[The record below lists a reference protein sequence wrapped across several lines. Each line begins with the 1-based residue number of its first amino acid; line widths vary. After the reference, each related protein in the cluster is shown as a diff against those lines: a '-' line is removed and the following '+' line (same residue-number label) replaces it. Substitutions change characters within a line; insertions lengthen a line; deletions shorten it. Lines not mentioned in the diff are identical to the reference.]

1 MLNIV
6 LFGPP
11 GAGKGTQSQK
21 LIDKYGLV
29 HLSTGDLLRSEI
41 AHGTELGMQAKAIMD
56 RGDLVNDEI
65 VIGMI
70 ESKLDANP
78 HAKGFIFD
86 GFPRTQA
93 QAIALDDLLQK
104 KGTAISA
111 MLALEV
117 DNEELIKR
125 LLLRGKETGRPDDQD
140 ETIISNRVNEYNTKT
155 LPLKEYYSEQSKFH
169 SIKGIGTVESIFN
182 DLVER
187 ITFVNAEIELTMLE
201 NDIEH
206 LDLTVNDFEEAT
218 EISPELQ
225 KDMDE
230 VRTENA
236 VTGKEEDKAGEES
249 SEEKKGLFETIK
261 EKVIG
266 IFHSDK
272 KDDAAGDE
280 FAAENVKVPVK
291 KAVAKTSAKPAK
303 KAAAPAKKTAAK
315 SPAKKAPAP
324 AKKASAKTAA
334 KASAGS
340 ASKAKKA
347 VKKAVAKA
355 PVKKAVKKVTKKVAP
370 VKAAAKKA
378 VKKTVKKAATKAPV
392 KKVVKAAKKAAKKIT
407 PVKTAAKKAVKKVVK
422 KVAAKAPVKKVV
434 KAAKK
439 AVKKVAKKVAPVK
452 AAVKKVVKKV
462 VKKTASKA
470 STGSAS
476 KVKKAVKKA
485 VVKAPVKKAAK
496 KAVPAK
502 KAAPKKAA
510 KKKK

>member
-41 AHGTELGMQAKAIMD
+41 ANGTALGMEAKAIMD
-56 RGDLVNDEI
+56 RGDLVSDEI

-78 HAKGFIFD
+78 NAKGFIFD

-140 ETIISNRVNEYNTKT
+140 ENIISNRVNEYNNKT

-169 SIKGIGTVESIFN
+169 SIKGIGTIDSIFK
-182 DLVER
+182 DLVDR

-230 VRTENA
+230 VR
-236 VTGKEEDKAGEES
+236 KEEGHRTDEE
-249 SEEKKGLFETIK
+249 EEKKGILATIK
-261 EKVIG
+261 EKVSNF
-266 IFHSDK
+266 FHNDK
-272 KDDAAGDE
+272 KDDATGDE
-280 FAAENVKVPVK
+280 FTADKVKVPAKASVSSATKAPKKPAAKKPVAKAPAKAATKAPK
-291 KAVAKTSAKPAK
+291 KAAAKPAK
-303 KAAAPAKKTAAK
+303 KAAAPAKKATSKAAPKKAAAK
-315 SPAKKAPAP
+315 PAKKAAP
-324 AKKASAKTAA
+324 KKAVKKAA
-334 KASAGS
+334 VKAP
-340 ASKAKKA
+340 AKKA
-347 VKKAVAKA
+347 VKKAVKKVATKA
-355 PVKKAVKKVTKKVAP
+355 PAKAVKKA
-370 VKAAAKKA
+370 
-378 VKKTVKKAATKAPV
+378 
-392 KKVVKAAKKAAKKIT
+392 
-407 PVKTAAKKAVKKVVK
+407 VK
-422 KVAAKAPVKKVV
+422 KVAAKAPVKKVAKAV
-434 KAAKK
+434 KKAAKKIVVKKAVKKVAAKASTSSATKAAPKKAVKKAVKKAIAKKAAPKK
-439 AVKKVAKKVAPVK
+439 AVKKVAKKTAAKAPVK
-452 AAVKKVVKKV
+452 KLAKAVKKAVKKVAAKVPAKK
-462 VKKTASKA
+462 A
-470 STGSAS
+470 
-476 KVKKAVKKA
+476 VKKAVKKA
-485 VVKAPVKKAAK
+485 
-496 KAVPAK
+496 
-502 KAAPKKAA
+502 A

>member
-41 AHGTELGMQAKAIMD
+41 ANGTALGMEAKSIMD
-56 RGDLVNDEI
+56 RGELVSDDI

-78 HAKGFIFD
+78 NAKGFIFD

-93 QAIALDDLLQK
+93 QAIALDDLVQK

-117 DNEELIKR
+117 ENDELIKR
-125 LLLRGKETGRPDDQD
+125 LLLRGKDTGRPDDQD
-140 ETIISNRVNEYNTKT
+140 ESIISNRVNEYNTKT
-155 LPLKEYYSEQSKFH
+155 LPLKKYYSEQSKFH
-169 SIKGIGTVESIFN
+169 AVNGIGTVDSIFN

-230 VRTENA
+230 VRKEDHSKDTHTEEA
-236 VTGKEEDKAGEES
+236 
-249 SEEKKGLFETIK
+249 EKPKGILSTIK
-261 EKVIG
+261 EKVSNL
-266 IFHSDK
+266 FHSDK
-272 KDDAAGDE
+272 KENE
-280 FAAENVKVPVK
+280 FAAENVKVPAKKTDKPAAKKPAAKKPVK
-291 KAVAKTSAKPAK
+291 KQTAKAPAK
-303 KAAAPAKKTAAK
+303 KAAAPAKKKTTVKAA
-315 SPAKKAPAP
+315 P
-324 AKKASAKTAA
+324 
-334 KASAGS
+334 
-340 ASKAKKA
+340 KKA
-347 VKKAVAKA
+347 VKKAAPKKPVKKAVAKKAAPKKAVKKTAAKKVTVKKIAKA
-355 PVKKAVKKVTKKVAP
+355 PVKKAIKKVLAK
-370 VKAAAKKA
+370 KAAPKKAIKKA
-378 VKKTVKKAATKAPV
+378 VKKVAAKKVVAKKLAPKKAIKKVVKKIAAKKPV
-392 KKVVKAAKKAAKKIT
+392 KKVVKAAVKKVA
-407 PVKTAAKKAVKKVVK
+407 KAVKKV
-422 KVAAKAPVKKVV
+422 
-434 KAAKK
+434 
-439 AVKKVAKKVAPVK
+439 
-452 AAVKKVVKKV
+452 
-462 VKKTASKA
+462 
-470 STGSAS
+470 
-476 KVKKAVKKA
+476 
-485 VVKAPVKKAAK
+485 
-496 KAVPAK
+496 
-502 KAAPKKAA
+502 APKKAA